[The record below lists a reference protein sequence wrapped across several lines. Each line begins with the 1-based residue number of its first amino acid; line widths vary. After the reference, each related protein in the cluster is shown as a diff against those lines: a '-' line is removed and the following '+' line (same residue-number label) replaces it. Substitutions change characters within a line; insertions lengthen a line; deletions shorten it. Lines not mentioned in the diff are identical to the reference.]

1 VNDLAD
7 ALEWLRYAAEAQQF
21 QTIYIDSVT
30 EVAEVVLANAKML
43 NTDPRKA
50 YGELIEKMVMTIKA
64 YRDLPG
70 KHVVMTFK
78 QESAQDEV
86 SKMTS
91 YGPSMPGAKL
101 GPQIPYLFDEVFRLG
116 IAKNENNQDV
126 RFIQTR
132 PDIQYDAKDRS
143 GVLDQYEP
151 ADLSV
156 IFNKILAKVNNGT
169 P

>member
-1 VNDLAD
+1 
-7 ALEWLRYAAEAQQF
+7 
-21 QTIYIDSVT
+21 
-30 EVAEVVLANAKML
+30 
-43 NTDPRKA
+43 
-50 YGELIEKMVMTIKA
+50 MTIAKSIPI
-64 YRDLPG
+64 PG
-70 KHVVMTFK
+70 KSRVMTFK
-78 QESAQDEV
+78 QESSQDEV

-143 GVLDQYEP
+143 GVLNCMRSV
-151 ADLSV
+151 LLGSV
-156 IFNKILAKVNNGT
+156 IPRTKVNNGIDPDFDLT
-169 P
+169 TSKPNQSSKLPQPIGIPVRSSILE